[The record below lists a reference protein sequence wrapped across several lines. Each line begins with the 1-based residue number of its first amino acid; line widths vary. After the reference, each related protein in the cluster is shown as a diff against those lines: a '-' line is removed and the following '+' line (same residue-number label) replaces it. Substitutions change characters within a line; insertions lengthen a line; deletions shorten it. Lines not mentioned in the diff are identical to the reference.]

1 MMDTMLK
8 QDGLSFKALEQEIF
22 RNICELGR
30 IVTVKVLEEYDSHL
44 KTTRDRKAY
53 RDKGY
58 RQTTIKTVYGE
69 VTYKRT
75 VYETIDE
82 YGVRRYVYL
91 LDKMLDLE
99 NVGLISENYA
109 ALLVSEVTELSYRE
123 CAEKVTAMT
132 GQSISAMGVW
142 NVIQKLGEKVCEE
155 EKQLVD
161 NHKAGMIRGE
171 REAPVL
177 FEEADG
183 VWLDLQGKDR
193 KARNFSKAEMKVG
206 IAYDGWKDRGNG
218 RYELDGKVV
227 TAGFGKGADFH
238 KAMEASIAREY
249 DLEKTDLRLLNGD
262 GAPWIKKVPDKSTVF
277 QLDPFHRN
285 QAIREKIKDKLAR
298 KTIYEHLEN
307 RQIDEL
313 LEFLKVYRDSLP
325 EEEWSI
331 KAGELLEY
339 FTNNRDGLL
348 PYQEQDIDIPESPD
362 GLLYRNMGTME
373 NHVSGIIAHRMKH
386 RHGAWSIKGGN
397 HLAKIL
403 AKKHMG
409 RLYEVTDQLRVP
421 MFEKDRVE
429 SMLEEI
435 GGPILS
441 ATKIARKV
449 GKGYEYPVAGH
460 LAALDSAVT
469 GDGRKRMLMVGY

>member
-1 MMDTMLK
+1 MMKTMIK
-8 QDGLSFKALEQEIF
+8 QEGLSFKELEQEIF
-22 RNICELGR
+22 RNICELGQ
-30 IVTVKVLEEYDSHL
+30 ITTAKVLEEYDSYL
-44 KTTRDRKAY
+44 KEARDRKVY

-58 RQTTIKTVYGE
+58 RRTTIKTVYGE
-69 VTYKRT
+69 VSYRRS
-75 VYETIDE
+75 VYETMDE
-82 YGVRRYVYL
+82 YGTRKYVYL
-91 LDKMLDLE
+91 LDEMLSLE

-193 KARNFSKAEMKVG
+193 KARSFSKAEMKVG

-227 TAGFGKGADFH
+227 TAGFGKAADFH

-285 QAIREKIKDKLAR
+285 QAIREKIGDKRAR
-298 KTIYEHLEN
+298 KLIYEYLES

-313 LEFLKVYRDSLP
+313 LDFLGVYKDSIP
-325 EEEWSI
+325 DEDWRI

-339 FTNNRDGLL
+339 FTKNKDGLL
-348 PYQEQDIDIPESPD
+348 PYQEQDIDIPECPK
-362 GLLYRNMGTME
+362 GLCYRNMGTME
-373 NHVSGIIAHRMKH
+373 NHISGIIAHRMKH

-403 AKKHMG
+403 AKKQMG
-409 RLYEVTDQLRVP
+409 RLYEVTDRLKVP
-421 MFEKDRVE
+421 LFEKE
-429 SMLEEI
+429 KAEGILEEVS
-435 GGPILS
+435 GSVLS
-441 ATKIARKV
+441 ADKAAKKV
-449 GKGYEYPVAGH
+449 GKGYAYPVQGH
-460 LAALDSAVT
+460 LACLDSTLIGTV
-469 GDGRKRMLMVGY
+469 RKRMAMAGY